1 MILTRRQYYDER
13 NGFQIMLKIAV
24 IGIGN
29 AGGQVANVACSR
41 GFNAFCINS
50 SEKDLDIINE
60 GIPVF
65 LLGNAEGAGK
75 DRRVAKGFV
84 KQYYRDLLKTE
95 DFDTFMGDMD
105 IVFIVSSTGGG
116 TGSGMSIILADILGK
131 VYQNKIFINVGILPT
146 LTDSIGA
153 QRNTLEYMKEI
164 NALGKGYMLYDNNKY
179 KHLTPSTY
187 MNNINREIVDALCY
201 LRGDY
206 SFKTKYG
213 MIDDADMFKL
223 LTVPGMI
230 NVSMYEGFMEK
241 DMDDHVMLDSYIA
254 KVMKNNGTCQL
265 DKDHIIKR
273 MGVIVNLNEDLSRYY
288 SSGMEDFKANVGEPL
303 EVFEHYY
310 LKDDDSVPNRIG
322 VILSGLSIPDDRIQ
336 IIIQR
341 IQEVEDALNR
351 KKESSLLDSVDGM
364 DDLHVQ
370 SIGIDRTKS
379 NVKGDVSD
387 IDFDFDKY

>member
-1 MILTRRQYYDER
+1 
-13 NGFQIMLKIAV
+13 MLKIAV

-84 KQYYRDLLKTE
+84 KQFYRDLLKTE

-131 VYQNKIFINVGILPT
+131 VYPNKIFINVGILPT

-187 MNNINREIVDALCY
+187 MNNVNREIVDALCY

-254 KVMKNNGTCQL
+254 KIMKNNGTCQL

-310 LKDDDSVPNRIG
+310 LKDDDSIPNRVG
-322 VILSGLSIPDDRIQ
+322 VILSGLSIPDDRMQ

-341 IQEVEDALNR
+341 IKEVEDALNR
-351 KKESSLLDSVDGM
+351 KKESSLLDSVDDM
-364 DDLHVQ
+364 DDLHVT

-379 NVKGDVSD
+379 NVKGDVSE

>member
-1 MILTRRQYYDER
+1 
-13 NGFQIMLKIAV
+13 MLKIAV

-84 KQYYRDLLKTE
+84 KQFYRDLLKTE
-95 DFDTFMGDMD
+95 DFDIFMGDMD

-131 VYQNKIFINVGILPT
+131 VYPNKIFINVGILPT

-187 MNNINREIVDALCY
+187 MNNVNREIVDALCY

-254 KVMKNNGTCQL
+254 KIMKNNGTCQL

-310 LKDDDSVPNRIG
+310 LKDDDSIPNRVG
-322 VILSGLSIPDDRIQ
+322 VILSGLSIPDDRMQ

-341 IQEVEDALNR
+341 IKEVEDALNR
-351 KKESSLLDSVDGM
+351 KKESSLLDSVDDM
-364 DDLHVQ
+364 DDLHVT

-379 NVKGDVSD
+379 NVKGDVSE

>member
-1 MILTRRQYYDER
+1 
-13 NGFQIMLKIAV
+13 MLKIAV

-84 KQYYRDLLKTE
+84 KQFYRDLLKTE

-131 VYQNKIFINVGILPT
+131 VYPNKIFINVGILPT

-187 MNNINREIVDALCY
+187 MNNVNREIVDALCY

-254 KVMKNNGTCQL
+254 KIMKNNGTCQL

-310 LKDDDSVPNRIG
+310 LKDDDSIPNRVG
-322 VILSGLSIPDDRIQ
+322 VILSGLSIPDDRMQ

-341 IQEVEDALNR
+341 IKEVEDALNR
-351 KKESSLLDSVDGM
+351 KKESSLLDSVDDM
-364 DDLHVQ
+364 DDLHVT

-379 NVKGDVSD
+379 NVKGDVSEM
-387 IDFDFDKY
+387 DFDFDKY

>member
-1 MILTRRQYYDER
+1 
-13 NGFQIMLKIAV
+13 MLKIAV
-24 IGIGN
+24 LGIGN
-29 AGGQVANVACSR
+29 AGGQIANIAGTS
-41 GFNAFCINS
+41 GFNVFCINS
-50 SEKDLDIINE
+50 SEKDLDVINE
-60 GIPVF
+60 DIPVF
-65 LLGNAEGAGK
+65 LLGNSEGAGK
-75 DRRVAKGFV
+75 DRRVAKSFV
-84 KQYYRDLLKTE
+84 KQYYKDLLKTE
-95 DFDTFMGDMD
+95 DFNQFMGDTD
-105 IVFIVSSTGGG
+105 VVFIVSSTGGG
-116 TGSGMSIILADILGK
+116 TGSGMSVIIADILSK

-146 LTDSIGA
+146 LNDSIGA

-164 NALGKGYMLYDNNKY
+164 NGLGKGYMLYDNNKY
-179 KHLTPSTY
+179 KHLTPSSYITKV
-187 MNNINREIVDALCY
+187 NHEFVDALKY

-230 NVSMYEGFMEK
+230 NVSEYVGFMEK

-254 KVMKNNGTCQL
+254 KIMKNNGTCQL

-310 LKDDDSVPNRIG
+310 LKDDDSIPNRVG
-322 VILSGLSIPDDRIQ
+322 VILSGLSIPDDRMQ

-341 IQEVEDALNR
+341 IKEVEDALNR
-351 KKESSLLDSVDGM
+351 KKESSLLDSVDDM
-364 DDLHVQ
+364 DDLHVT

-379 NVKGDVSD
+379 NVKGDVSE